1 MSPVSG
7 AELMR
12 SLGLDVDGPAV
23 WGAPASGRGPGV
35 FIVELV
41 EPTDGAPIDT
51 EAVRRWLERVP
62 RLTLDGER
70 PSTHQLARRLAEFW
84 LPGEQILYVGRSRK
98 TVSARVAAMY
108 ATQLGND
115 RPNAGGYW
123 LGTLYGMSKVRVWWA
138 TTDAHEEYE
147 DELLSQVASRTT
159 ADEAARE
166 RTLGLP
172 FANLTDN
179 GGRQKAHGLD
189 YALREAADHRT
200 ASAGAAGPATKTR
213 STAAPRRAAP
223 RRTSPFAKPEPPQAA
238 PAYVSAAGADELSAE
253 LEHLRNEVRPV
264 VIDRVKTARELGD
277 LRENA
282 EYQEARREQSFVEGR
297 IQALEALLRTAV
309 VVEGGAGDG
318 TVAVGSS
325 VVVDTDGEENTWQ
338 IVGANEADPV
348 RGRISYASPVG
359 QALMGR
365 RAGDEVTAHLPR
377 GELRL
382 RLVEVR

>member
-1 MSPVSG
+1 VSPIAA

-12 SLGLDVDGPAV
+12 SLGLDVDGPAL
-23 WGAPASGRGPGV
+23 WGTPAAGRGPGV
-35 FIVELV
+35 FVVELAA
-41 EPTDGAPIDT
+41 PTDDASIDT

-62 RLTLDGER
+62 ALALAGER
-70 PSTHQLARRLAEFW
+70 PTTHQLARWLADFW
-84 LPGEQILYVGRSRK
+84 LAAEQILYIGRSRK
-98 TVSARVAAMY
+98 TVAARLAAMY
-108 ATQLGND
+108 ATQLGDD

-123 LGTLYGMSKVRVWWA
+123 LKTLYGMSRARIWWA

-147 DELLSQVASRTT
+147 DELLTQFGARMT
-159 ADEAARE
+159 ADEAALQ

-172 FANLTDN
+172 FANLVDLS
-179 GGRQKAHGLD
+179 GKHKALGLENP
-189 YALREAADHRT
+189 LREVADPRT
-200 ASAGAAGPATKTR
+200 AAAAPAPKAR
-213 STAAPRRAAP
+213 RTAAPRHTAT
-223 RRTSPFAKPEPPQAA
+223 RRPVAKPEPPQAA
-238 PAYVSAAGADELSAE
+238 PAYVSAAGADDLNSE
-253 LEHLRNEVRPV
+253 LEYLRNEVRPV
-264 VIDRVKTARELGD
+264 VIERVKTARELGD

-309 VVEGGAGDG
+309 VVGAGAGDG

-338 IVGANEADPV
+338 IVGANEADPG

-365 RAGDEVTAHLPR
+365 RAGDEVTAQLPR

-382 RLVEVR
+382 RLIEVR

>member
-1 MSPVSG
+1 VSPVAA

-12 SLGLDVDGPAV
+12 SLGLDVDGPAL
-23 WGAPASGRGPGV
+23 WNTPAAGRGPGV
-35 FIVELV
+35 FIVELAA
-41 EPTDGAPIDT
+41 PTDAASIDT
-51 EAVRRWLERVP
+51 EAVRRWLDRVP
-62 RLTLDGER
+62 ALAVDGER
-70 PSTHQLARRLAEFW
+70 PTTHQLARWLADFW
-84 LPGEQILYVGRSRK
+84 LADEQILYIGRSRK
-98 TVSARVAAMY
+98 AVAARIAAMY
-108 ATQLGND
+108 ATQLGDD

-123 LGTLYGMSKVRVWWA
+123 LKTLYGMSRARIWWA

-147 DELLSQVASRTT
+147 DELLTQFASRMT
-159 ADEAARE
+159 ANQAARV

-172 FANLTDN
+172 YANLVDLT
-179 GGRQKAHGLD
+179 GRNKAHGLEN
-189 YALREAADHRT
+189 ALREVADSRT
-200 ASAGAAGPATKTR
+200 AATAPATKAR
-213 STAAPRRAAP
+213 RTAAPRRKAA
-223 RRTSPFAKPEPPQAA
+223 RRSPVAKPEPPQAA
-238 PAYVSAAGADELSAE
+238 PSYVSAAGADDLNAE

-264 VIDRVKTARELGD
+264 VIERVKTARELGD

-309 VVEGGAGDG
+309 VVAAGGGDG

-338 IVGANEADPV
+338 IVGANEADPG

-365 RAGDEVTAHLPR
+365 RAGDEVTAQLPR

-382 RLVEVR
+382 RLIEVR